1 MEFEKNTFRVWRD
14 PPCGSLPLFRLP
26 ELKAPTAAWHY
37 RLVSGKPMPR
47 TARLQPPFFIR
58 LLVAEAF
65 ASRLMLAPRTWPPK
79 WRTGTDSLAPVNF
92 LAFIVVTITVSLNKP
107 RAKIG
112 TFKAS
117 GSRQLLPIGITLYSL
132 PLVLVR
138 AARFSIGRKVHS
150 LTV

>member
-1 MEFEKNTFRVWRD
+1 MEFEKNTFRLWRD

-37 RLVSGKPMPR
+37 RLVGGKPMPR

-79 WRTGTDSLAPVNF
+79 WRTGTDSLALANF
-92 LAFIVVTITVSLNKP
+92 FSLHGGVDYRKSYQTTSKNRDFQGEWLETTFADLHYAIFFTAGFGKGGAFFN
-107 RAKIG
+107 R
-112 TFKAS
+112 
-117 GSRQLLPIGITLYSL
+117 
-132 PLVLVR
+132 
-138 AARFSIGRKVHS
+138 
-150 LTV
+150 